1 MHLMAR
7 SPDGPLPKV
16 GAARCSACNT
26 FQGEQHFCGS
36 GESGGAT
43 YTPLL
48 MCISTPRTQNNLQK
62 TSLLHAQVFPRTPC
76 SGISE
81 FYSKPIGALWFDPTP
96 LCAEE
101 TELLDSNVRGR
112 AGICPSLTTNAVT
125 CCSCHNTLLRKGPV
139 LVMWTSVLSVAS
151 LHPWLPFSLSPG
163 LYTLD
168 LVRCRAASG
177 VGCLPAAQAELE
189 GHSSELVLSPARPG
203 AVIVQLLG
211 QVQRTLTRRHQFSSE
226 TPHA

>member
-1 MHLMAR
+1 MGHF
-7 SPDGPLPKV
+7 PKWV
-16 GAARCSACNT
+16 PQDVQLVTNSRVNSISGVQGNLEVPHAPHSSCA
-26 FQGEQHFCGS
+26 FQHQGLKTH
-36 GESGGAT
+36 
-43 YTPLL
+43 
-48 MCISTPRTQNNLQK
+48 LQK
-62 TSLLHAQVFPRTPC
+62 TSLLHAQAFPRTPC

-81 FYSKPIGALWFDPTP
+81 FYSKPIGALWFDPMP

-189 GHSSELVLSPARPG
+189 GHRSELVLSPARPG

-226 TPHA
+226 ISEGGAGEAQ